1 MNDPSQNTE
10 LLLIYFCLSYFH
22 RSNSCFS
29 RFGFQSQ
36 LPEFSNGKMPSS
48 FVQSVEGCKNIQEVF
63 KALFSYCD
71 EEAEKKLKEY
81 ELEIEKLTSKLD
93 HLHAQN
99 NVVSLTLEESRGN
112 ADRMSMLVG
121 KYESNNTALQLALNI
136 NDQVIEA
143 YEVLLHLSESEQS
156 CLLANC
162 RVAGVNTR
170 VRGFSTSAGQNA
182 YRLTYPED
190 GEEDSDRED
199 SQPDFQKCI
208 ERRRA
213 AENDARNLLQK
224 LDRNFDGQT
233 CHGGAAHAQ
242 PWESVS
248 SNSRTSSTGSS
259 NDMEFT
265 REEATRLKSHIQ
277 QLRSERSTVGL
288 TVLELESLHEDPQK
302 PSGARDNMKLDAN
315 EAKLD
320 LENAVLMQ
328 ELMAFKEEKAELK
341 AKNYLIEK
349 EKKALELKIN
359 SRDAQEHAYIVHIEH
374 LKAEVKE
381 AIKKRKKLERESMQ
395 ASIADLGIIYKEL

>member
-1 MNDPSQNTE
+1 
-10 LLLIYFCLSYFH
+10 
-22 RSNSCFS
+22 
-29 RFGFQSQ
+29 
-36 LPEFSNGKMPSS
+36 MPSS

-99 NVVSLTLEESRGN
+99 NVVSLSLEESRSN

-121 KYESNNTALQLALNI
+121 KYESNNTALQLARNI
-136 NDQVIEA
+136 SDQVIEA

-162 RVAGVNTR
+162 RAAGVNTR
-170 VRGFSTSAGQNA
+170 VRGFSSSGSSAGQNA

-190 GEEDSDRED
+190 GEEDSDHEVA
-199 SQPDFQKCI
+199 QPDIQKCI
-208 ERRRA
+208 ETRRA

-233 CHGGAAHAQ
+233 CHAGSAQ

-265 REEATRLKSHIQ
+265 REEAARLKSHIQ
-277 QLRSERSTVGL
+277 QLRSERTTVGL
-288 TVLELESLHEDPQK
+288 TVLELESLHEYPQDP
-302 PSGARDNMKLDAN
+302 SSARDNMKLDAN

-381 AIKKRKKLERESMQ
+381 AIKVRKKLEKESVQ
-395 ASIADLGIIYKEL
+395 ASTVRLCRYYII

>member
-1 MNDPSQNTE
+1 
-10 LLLIYFCLSYFH
+10 
-22 RSNSCFS
+22 
-29 RFGFQSQ
+29 
-36 LPEFSNGKMPSS
+36 MPSS
-48 FVQSVEGCKNIQEVF
+48 FVQSVEGCRNIQEVF

-81 ELEIEKLTSKLD
+81 ELEIERLTSKLD
-93 HLHAQN
+93 HLQAQN
-99 NVVSLTLEESRGN
+99 NVVSLSLEESRSN
-112 ADRMSMLVG
+112 AERMSMLVG

-136 NDQVIEA
+136 SDQVIEA
-143 YEVLLHLSESEQS
+143 CEVLLHLSESEQS

-162 RVAGVNTR
+162 RAAGVNTR
-170 VRGFSTSAGQNA
+170 VRSFFSSSAAVQNT
-182 YRLTYPED
+182 YRLAYNDD
-190 GEEDSDRED
+190 GEDDSDHED
-199 SQPDFQKCI
+199 TRPDIQKCI
-208 ERRRA
+208 ETRRV

-233 CHGGAAHAQ
+233 CHGGGGQ

-265 REEATRLKSHIQ
+265 REEAARLKSHIQ

-288 TVLELESLHEDPQK
+288 TVLELESLHEYPPE
-302 PSGARDNMKLDAN
+302 PSSSRDNMKLDAS

-381 AIKKRKKLERESMQ
+381 AIKKRKKLEKDVGQVSQ
-395 ASIADLGIIYKEL
+395 